1 MRVSINWIKEF
12 VDLSGIEVSEL
23 VKRFNLSTAE
33 IEDVYY
39 MGSNTTGVVLA
50 KILEVNNHPE
60 SKKLHILKV
69 DDGLSEP
76 TQVVCGAPNVRV
88 GMITAFARVGALVS
102 GIKINKAKLVGVES
116 FGMCCGESELGIGS
130 DESGIIE
137 FDEIAPMGTDI
148 KKLFPIDDVILEIDN
163 KSLTNRPDLWGHYG
177 LAREFAAI
185 FGRELKPLKTVD
197 LTQYNNLPK
206 LNIKVENKNCYRY
219 SAVTVNNV
227 TKRRSPLNMKIKL
240 NYCGMRDINLLADM
254 TNYLMLEVGQPMHAF
269 DNQIVN
275 GITVIEPKQNVKMIT
290 LEGEEHEVM
299 AGSVLICDDKREPVA
314 IAGIKGGL
322 KSGITDNT
330 NSLLLESATFDPV
343 AIRKGAKAVGLV
355 TDASKKKKKS
365 LDPELTTTAI
375 ARLIFILSNIDNGIK
390 VTSSLTDV
398 YNYKYPVHKIE
409 CDYDFISSRA
419 GVEVGKQKIDSIL
432 TALGFELKA
441 DNNKLTVTVPS
452 WRGTKD
458 VSIKEDLVEE
468 VLRMYGY
475 DNIVPKPL
483 SFNLEPVSQDK
494 AHLLEYETK
503 RLLAEKFGIS
513 EVHTYLWNYEDF
525 NNAHNINETSVVTLM
540 DTSNSGQAGIRHR
553 LAPSL
558 LKVMFEN
565 RNNFNDIKICE
576 IGRVA
581 DRLNKNNIVEEQNH
595 LSIVLSS
602 VTNSEEEL
610 YFELKRI
617 MENLAESL
625 VKTKL
630 SYVSEPTSEY
640 LHPKNSCVIYA
651 GSVKVGEM
659 GVVNPKVNSTLS
671 QKHKTVLLEIN
682 FEQFAN
688 VEEVKAVRAQVSKLQ
703 SVSLDFNF
711 LVPKNT
717 IYKQIEDIINN
728 FKCNFIME
736 HSLKDIYENDEVLK
750 GNKSFTINFVI
761 TPTEKTL
768 TTKDIEIFSS
778 RIVEEFKR
786 NGIELRV

>member
-12 VDLSGIEVSEL
+12 VDLSGIEISEL

-33 IEDVYY
+33 IEEVYH
-39 MGSNTTGVVLA
+39 MGSNTRGVVLA
-50 KILEVNNHPE
+50 KILEVMPHPE

-88 GMITAFARVGALVS
+88 GLITAFARVGALVN
-102 GIKINKAKLVGVES
+102 GIQINKAKLVGVDS
-116 FGMCCGESELGIGS
+116 YGMCCGESELGIGS

-137 FDEIAPMGTDI
+137 FNEIAPMGTDI

-163 KSLTNRPDLWGHYG
+163 KTLTNRPDLWGHYG

-185 FGRELKPLKTVD
+185 FNRELKPLKTLD
-197 LTQYNNLPK
+197 LSKYNNLPK

-219 SAVTVNNV
+219 SGITVGNV
-227 TKRRSPLNMKIKL
+227 TEKRSPLNMKIKL

-269 DNQIVN
+269 DNAIVK
-275 GITVIEPKQNVKMIT
+275 GITVTEPKQNVKMTT

-299 AGSVLICDDKREPVA
+299 AGSVLICDENREPVA

-355 TDASKKKKKS
+355 TDASLRYEKS
-365 LDPELTTTAI
+365 LDPELTPVAI
-375 ARLIFILSNIDNGIK
+375 ARLLYILSEIDKGIK
-390 VTSSLTDV
+390 VTSALTDV
-398 YNYKYPVHKIE
+398 YNFKYPTHEIK
-409 CDYDFISSRA
+409 CDYDFISRRA
-419 GVEVGKQKIDSIL
+419 GVEVSKQKVDSVL
-432 TALGFELKA
+432 TALGFELKS
-441 DNNKLTVTVPS
+441 DKNSLIVKVPS

-483 SFNLEPVSQDK
+483 SFKLEPVSQDK
-494 AHLLEYETK
+494 AHTLEYETK
-503 RLLAEKFGIS
+503 RLLAEKYGIS

-525 NNAHNINETSVVTLM
+525 NAAHNINEHSVVTLM
-540 DTSNSGQAGIRHR
+540 DTSNSGQAGIRNR
-553 LAPSL
+553 LTPSL

-581 DRLNKNNIVEEQNH
+581 HSLNKNNIVEEQNH
-595 LSIVLSS
+595 LGVVLSS
-602 VTNSEEEL
+602 TTKSEEEL

-617 MENLAESL
+617 IENLASSL
-625 VKTKL
+625 VQTKIDYRL
-630 SYVSEPTSEY
+630 EETSEY
-640 LHPKNSCVIYA
+640 FHPKNSCTLYA
-651 GSVKVGEM
+651 GETLIGQM
-659 GVVNPKVNSTLS
+659 GVLNPKVNSTLS
-671 QKHKTVLLEIN
+671 SKHKTVALEID
-682 FEQFAN
+682 FEKFAN
-688 VEEVKAVRAQVSKLQ
+688 ATEVKQTRAQVSKLQ

-711 LVPKNT
+711 LVPKT
-717 IYKQIEDIINN
+717 VPYKQLEEIINN

-778 RIVEEFKR
+778 RLIAEFKR
-786 NGIELRV
+786 NGIELRA

>member
-33 IEDVYY
+33 IEEVYY
-39 MGSNTTGVVLA
+39 MGSNTRNVVLA

-69 DDGLSEP
+69 DDGLGEP

-88 GMITAFARVGALVS
+88 GMITAFARVGALVN
-102 GIKINKAKLVGVES
+102 GIQINKAKLVGVES

-137 FDEIAPMGTDI
+137 FEEIAPMGTDI
-148 KKLFPIDDVILEIDN
+148 KELFPIDDVILEIDN
-163 KSLTNRPDLWGHYG
+163 KTLTNRPDLWGHYG
-177 LAREFAAI
+177 LAREFATI
-185 FGRELKPLKTVD
+185 FNRELKPLQTED
-197 LTQYNNLPK
+197 LTKYNNLPK

-219 SAVTVNNV
+219 SGITVNNV
-227 TKRRSPLNMKIKL
+227 TEKRSPLNMKIKL

-269 DNQIVN
+269 DNAIVK
-275 GITVIEPKQNVKMIT
+275 GITVTEPKQNVKMTT

-299 AGSVLICDDKREPVA
+299 AGSVLICDENREPVA

-355 TDASKKKKKS
+355 TDASLRYEKS
-365 LDPELTTTAI
+365 LDPELTPVAI
-375 ARLIFILSNIDNGIK
+375 ARLIYILKNIDKGIK
-390 VTSSLTDV
+390 VTSALTDV
-398 YNYKYPVHKIE
+398 YNFKYPVHTIE
-409 CDYDFISSRA
+409 CDYDFISRRA
-419 GVEVGKQKIDSIL
+419 GVEVSKQKIDSVL
-432 TALGFELKA
+432 TALGFEIKN
-441 DNNKLTVTVPS
+441 DSNKLTVKVPS

-483 SFNLEPVSQDK
+483 SFKLEPVSQDK
-494 AHLLEYETK
+494 AHVLEYETK

-525 NNAHNINETSVVTLM
+525 NNAHNINEKSVVSLM
-540 DTSNSGQAGIRHR
+540 DTSNSGQAGIRNR

-565 RNNFNDIKICE
+565 RNNYNDIKICE

-581 DRLNKNNIVEEQNH
+581 SALNTNNLVEEQNH
-595 LSIVLSS
+595 LAIVLAST
-602 VTNSEEEL
+602 VKSEEEL

-617 MENLAESL
+617 MENLASSL
-625 VKTKL
+625 VSTVMD
-630 SYVSEPTSEY
+630 YRMEATSEY
-640 LHPKNSCVIYA
+640 LHPKNSCALYA
-651 GSVKVGEM
+651 GETKIGEM
-659 GVVNPKVNSTLS
+659 GVLNPKVGSGLS
-671 QKHKTVLLEIN
+671 AKHKTVALEIN
-682 FEQFAN
+682 FEKFAN
-688 VEEVKAVRAQVSKLQ
+688 ATEVKQVRAQVSKLQ

-711 LVPKNT
+711 LVPNNVP
-717 IYKQIEDIINN
+717 YRNLEQIINN

-736 HSLKDIYENDEVLK
+736 HSLKDIYENAEVL
-750 GNKSFTINFVI
+750 GNNKSYTINFVI

-778 RIVEEFKR
+778 RIIAEFKK
-786 NGIELRV
+786 NGIELRA